1 MNVQE
6 TLTMLHEL
14 NPHATVFPHPNGN
27 PQHYLYVDGGFLQ
40 GERDLLRDVF
50 KIKLFCIMDDSAI
63 ISLVDEC
70 FNPVLEN

>member
-1 MNVQE
+1 MQ
-6 TLTMLHEL
+6 
-14 NPHATVFPHPNGN
+14 
-27 PQHYLYVDGGFLQ
+27 LYFLILMVIHNIIYIYIDGGFLQ

>member
-27 PQHYLYVDGGFLQ
+27 PQHYLY
-40 GERDLLRDVF
+40 
-50 KIKLFCIMDDSAI
+50 IY
-63 ISLVDEC
+63 
-70 FNPVLEN
+70 